1 MRRTGHQP
9 RNNQRGTARAFVNPG
24 GIQMSLKIR
33 ALGALAGLM
42 LSFLAVGVAGSA
54 DRPYSEGAVSEISSI
69 RTEPGRFDDYL
80 AWLAGPYK
88 QMMEAQK
95 SAGII
100 VDYAVYSTA
109 PSSPH
114 DPDLYLVT
122 VYKNMAALDDL
133 AAKSDPIMEKLQG
146 SMAEQNKAYIER
158 GKMRTVLGSQLIREA
173 VLK

>member
-1 MRRTGHQP
+1 
-9 RNNQRGTARAFVNPG
+9 
-24 GIQMSLKIR
+24 MSLKIR

-42 LSFLAVGVAGSA
+42 LSFIAVGVAGAA

-69 RTEPGRFDDYL
+69 RTEPGRFDDYM

-95 SAGII
+95 SAGLI
-100 VDYAVYSTA
+100 VDYAVYSTT
-109 PSSPH
+109 PQSPH

-133 AAKSDPIMEKLQG
+133 YAKTDPISEKIEGDLA
-146 SMAEQNKAYIER
+146 SQNKAYIER
-158 GKMRTVLGSQLIREA
+158 GKIRTVLGSQLIREA

>member
-1 MRRTGHQP
+1 
-9 RNNQRGTARAFVNPG
+9 
-24 GIQMSLKIR
+24 MSLKTR
-33 ALGALAGLM
+33 ALGALAGLL
-42 LSFLAVGVAGSA
+42 LSVLAVGVAGAA
-54 DRPYSEGAVSEISSI
+54 DRPYSEGTVSEISSI
-69 RTEPGRFDDYL
+69 RTEPGKFDDYL

-95 SAGII
+95 AAGII
-100 VDYAVYSTA
+100 VDYSVYATT
-109 PSSPH
+109 PRSPN

-158 GKMRTVLGSQLIREA
+158 GKMRTVLGSELIREA

>member
-1 MRRTGHQP
+1 
-9 RNNQRGTARAFVNPG
+9 
-24 GIQMSLKIR
+24 MSLKTR
-33 ALGALAGLM
+33 ALGALAGL
-42 LSFLAVGVAGSA
+42 LVSFLAIGVAGAA
-54 DRPYSEGAVSEISSI
+54 DRPYSEGTVSEISSI

-88 QMMEAQK
+88 QMMEAEK
-95 SAGII
+95 AAGII
-100 VDYAVYSTA
+100 VDYAVYATT
-109 PSSPH
+109 PRTPN

-133 AAKSDPIMEKLQG
+133 AAKSDPIAEKLQG

-158 GKMRTVLGSQLIREA
+158 GKMRTVLGSELIREA

>member
-1 MRRTGHQP
+1 
-9 RNNQRGTARAFVNPG
+9 
-24 GIQMSLKIR
+24 MSLKTR

-42 LSFLAVGVAGSA
+42 LSFLAVGVAGAA

-69 RTEPGRFDDYL
+69 RTEPGRFDDYM

-95 SAGII
+95 SAGLI
-100 VDYAVYSTA
+100 VDYAVYATT
-109 PSSPH
+109 PQSPH

-122 VYKNMAALDDL
+122 VFKNMAALDDL

-146 SMAEQNKAYIER
+146 SLAEQNKAYVER
-158 GKMRTVLGSQLIREA
+158 GKIRTVLGSQLIREA

>member
-1 MRRTGHQP
+1 
-9 RNNQRGTARAFVNPG
+9 
-24 GIQMSLKIR
+24 MSLKIR

-42 LSFLAVGVAGSA
+42 LSFLAVGVAGAA

-69 RTEPGRFDDYL
+69 RTEPGRFDDYM

-95 SAGII
+95 SAGLI
-100 VDYAVYSTA
+100 VDYAVYATT
-109 PSSPH
+109 PQSPH

-146 SMAEQNKAYIER
+146 SLAEQNKAYVER
-158 GKMRTVLGSQLIREA
+158 GKIRTVLGSQLIREA

>member
-1 MRRTGHQP
+1 
-9 RNNQRGTARAFVNPG
+9 
-24 GIQMSLKIR
+24 MSLKTR
-33 ALGALAGLM
+33 ALGALAGL
-42 LSFLAVGVAGSA
+42 LVSFLAIGVAGAA
-54 DRPYSEGAVSEISSI
+54 DRPYSEGTVSEISSI
-69 RTEPGRFDDYL
+69 RTEPGKFEDYL

-95 SAGII
+95 AAGII
-100 VDYAVYSTA
+100 VDYAVYATT
-109 PSSPH
+109 PRSPN

-133 AAKSDPIMEKLQG
+133 AAKSDPIAEKLQG

-158 GKMRTVLGSQLIREA
+158 GKMRTVLGSELIREA

>member
-1 MRRTGHQP
+1 
-9 RNNQRGTARAFVNPG
+9 
-24 GIQMSLKIR
+24 MSLKTR
-33 ALGALAGLM
+33 ALGALAGPL
-42 LSFLAVGVAGSA
+42 LSFLAVGVAAAA

-69 RTEPGRFDDYL
+69 RTEPGKFDDYL

-88 QMMEAQK
+88 QMMEAEK
-95 SAGII
+95 AAGII
-100 VDYAVYSTA
+100 VDYAVYAAA
-109 PSSPH
+109 PRSPQ

-133 AAKSDPIMEKLQG
+133 AAKSDPIAEKLQG
-146 SMAEQNKAYIER
+146 SMAEQNKAYVER